1 MRRAAKIDTNQPAIV
16 QAFRD
21 AGCSVQPCHTVGAG
35 FPDLVVGYKGF
46 TFLVE
51 VKDGAKPPSARRLTS
66 DQVIWHANWLGTVH
80 IAEAVADVE
89 PIIAI
94 YQRIHNLA
102 SDER

>member
-1 MRRAAKIDTNQPAIV
+1 MRRAAKIDANQPAIV

-21 AGCSVQPCHTVGAG
+21 AGCSVQTCHTVGSG

-80 IAEAVADVE
+80 IVENVSDIESILAIYRRISAVAG
-89 PIIAI
+89 
-94 YQRIHNLA
+94 
-102 SDER
+102 